1 MFFMYSKSRSL
12 ISVLIACVAGGLIF
26 RYFVGS
32 AWLFGS
38 TDLASKG
45 IPEQHPVVPAPHAGE
60 PDCARFSAAADML
73 VVVKT
78 GATEIHQKLPI
89 HLSTTL
95 RCIPHFVIYSD
106 MAEEFQ
112 GHPVYDVLDAVSPGT
127 KMNNDDFSLYRELQ
141 EYHSAGRNISELID
155 GNHQKA
161 WNLDKWKFIPM
172 MDKALQARPSAKW
185 FYFIETDTAV
195 VWDNLFAYVSRFQPD
210 KSWYIGG
217 QSWLGDVE
225 FAHGGT
231 GFVMSSQA
239 VRLVA
244 EKWTK
249 EQTELEK
256 LVTEH
261 YAGDMI
267 LAKVLKTMDI
277 GLTKSWPI
285 FQGETPDT
293 LDYSAHHW
301 CYPVASYHHV
311 NNKWIQAISDFQ
323 EEWVLSVKGKDAL
336 RHRDAFEKFV
346 QPNLQ
351 SERQRWDN
359 ISKDEK
365 SVVPSTADAC
375 RESCKN
381 DPECVQWFFAPG
393 KCKTGNVVR
402 LGSSTEEDQYSV
414 EMVSGWMLD
423 RVDAFTKQQ
432 GACDDKDY
440 WVP

>member
-1 MFFMYSKSRSL
+1 MYSRSRSL
-12 ISVLIACVAGGLIF
+12 ISVLVACLVGGLIF
-26 RYFVGS
+26 RYLVSSGWFFRS
-32 AWLFGS
+32 N
-38 TDLASKG
+38 DLPPQA
-45 IPEQHPVVPAPHAGE
+45 IPEQNPVAAEPHDGQ
-60 PDCARFSAAADML
+60 PDCARFSPAADML

-89 HLSTTL
+89 HFSTTL

-106 MAEEFQ
+106 MAEEFE
-112 GHPVYDVLDAVSPGT
+112 GHQVYDVLDAVSSDT
-127 KMNNDDFSLYRELQ
+127 KMKNDDFVLYRELQ
-141 EYHSAGRNISELID
+141 EYRTSGRNISDLID
-155 GNHQKA
+155 GNHKKA

-172 MDKALQARPSAKW
+172 MEKALQDRPSAKW

-195 VWDNLFAYVSRFQPD
+195 VWDNLFAYIAKFDPE

-217 QSWLGDVE
+217 PSWLGDVE

-231 GFVMSSQA
+231 GFVLSNQA
-239 VRLVA
+239 VRLMA
-244 EKWTK
+244 EKWKK
-249 EQTELEK
+249 EQTEIEK
-256 LVTEH
+256 VITEH

-277 GLTKSWPI
+277 GLEKSWPI

-293 LDYSAHHW
+293 LDYSSHHW

-323 EEWVLSVKGKDAL
+323 EEWALSAHGKEPL

-351 SERQRWDN
+351 PERQRWDN
-359 ISKDEK
+359 ICNDEK
-365 SVVPSTADAC
+365 VVDPSTADAC
-375 RESCKN
+375 RESCKG
-381 DPECVQWFFAPG
+381 DSECVQWFFAPG
-393 KCKTGNVVR
+393 KCKTGKVVR
-402 LGSSTEEDQYSV
+402 LGSSTEEDQYSL
-414 EMVSGWMLD
+414 EIVSGWMLD
-423 RVDAFTKQQ
+423 RIDVFKKEHS
-432 GACDDKDY
+432 ACDDKDY